1 MAIFPACFPRCSSIV
16 LGKTLQLAGAGGAPG
31 FSLWGATKPVLGG
44 RAASGFCSQDFLRF
58 LLLAEAVVGGKHPF
72 YSKETAW
79 CLVVDG
85 GTVMGSLFASANRVL
100 VLIEK
105 GKKKTKQPRK
115 KQKHTKKNFQ
125 FVCCGAA
132 CRFPPTHGSC
142 SLGLPLALFL
152 LQRTQWYG
160 CPPLGRMA
168 FTAKI
173 S

>member
-1 MAIFPACFPRCSSIV
+1 MLPTVLLNCTRKNPVVGRSQRCSRLLPLGSHQTCAGWQSSIRV
-16 LGKTLQLAGAGGAPG
+16 LFPGLSEVSFAGR
-31 FSLWGATKPVLGG
+31 S
-44 RAASGFCSQDFLRF
+44 SG
-58 LLLAEAVVGGKHPF
+58 GGKNPF
-72 YSKETAW
+72 YAKKTAC

-105 GKKKTKQPRK
+105 GKKITKQPRK
-115 KQKHTKKNFQ
+115 KTKTHQKNFQ
-125 FVCCGAA
+125 FMCCGAA

>member
-1 MAIFPACFPRCSSIV
+1 MLPTVLLNCTRKNPAVGRSQRCSRLLPLGSHQTCAGWQSSIRV
-16 LGKTLQLAGAGGAPG
+16 LFPGLSEVSFAGR
-31 FSLWGATKPVLGG
+31 S
-44 RAASGFCSQDFLRF
+44 SG
-58 LLLAEAVVGGKHPF
+58 GGKHPF

-105 GKKKTKQPRK
+105 GKKITKQPRK